1 VKTGRKNLRKWKAVR
16 ILDGEKSQFDVYA
29 CIADKSFKQAVDK
42 DGLLNTRG
50 WVLQERA
57 LSRRTIHFTGSQI
70 FWECGSVIH
79 YDNLSQLARPPD
91 LLSSSRF
98 PMTTSGLSEGG
109 ARSSFE
115 YIYTN
120 FTNRELSKLKDRQ
133 YAVGGLERRLKELY
147 KSEITYGIVHSCLQS
162 SLLWQRSGHRVEDIK
177 DEETKEIPS
186 WSWMKYSGAIC
197 YGTIPGFNTRW
208 NRDIKIVQGKE
219 RKLIEAPLWRIRPR
233 QKGGMGR
240 EGIEITGCR
249 FDNRTINL
257 AEVWHLMGFI
267 VTATHITN
275 HWTEFNPETERCHS
289 ESLGFGKISLK
300 GKKPKK
306 LSYALVVI
314 SDSPTNKSSKWRRIG
329 VAVIDHEMLSESPEI
344 VKVK

>member
-1 VKTGRKNLRKWKAVR
+1 MN
-16 ILDGEKSQFDVYA
+16 
-29 CIADKSFKQAVDK
+29 
-42 DGLLNTRG
+42 
-50 WVLQERA
+50 
-57 LSRRTIHFTGSQI
+57 H
-70 FWECGSVIH
+70 
-79 YDNLSQLARPPD
+79 RPLD

-147 KSEITYGIVHSCLQS
+147 KSETTYGIVHCCLQR
-162 SLLWQRSGHRVEDIK
+162 SLLWQRSRGRLEDIK
-177 DEETKEIPS
+177 DEETEKIPS

-208 NRDIKIVQGKE
+208 NRDIKIIQGDE
-219 RKLIEAPLWRIRPR
+219 HKLIEAPLGRIRR
-233 QKGGMGR
+233 KKGVMGEDLKLTGHVPSPSPIDR
-240 EGIEITGCR
+240 SPITIRSCW
-249 FDNRTINL
+249 FDDPSINFGK
-257 AEVWHLMGFI
+257 AWHLMGFI
-267 VTATHITN
+267 VTATHTTN
-275 HWTEFNPETERCHS
+275 RWTEFNPENKKCNS
-289 ESLGFGKISLK
+289 ESFGNISLK
-300 GKKPKK
+300 GEKPKE

-314 SDSPTNKSSKWRRIG
+314 SNSPTNKQDKSSEWRRIG
-329 VAVIDHEMLSESPEI
+329 VAVIDPHYLLLSEPPEI

>member
-1 VKTGRKNLRKWKAVR
+1 MN
-16 ILDGEKSQFDVYA
+16 
-29 CIADKSFKQAVDK
+29 
-42 DGLLNTRG
+42 
-50 WVLQERA
+50 
-57 LSRRTIHFTGSQI
+57 H
-70 FWECGSVIH
+70 
-79 YDNLSQLARPPD
+79 RPPD

-147 KSEITYGIVHSCLQS
+147 KSEISYGIVHSCLQS
-162 SLLWQRSGHRVEDIK
+162 SLLWQRSGRRLEDIK

-197 YGTIPGFNTRW
+197 YGTIPGFNMRW

-233 QKGGMGR
+233 EKGGMD
-240 EGIEITGCR
+240 EGIEITGHVPSPSPIDRSPITSCSCQ
-249 FDNRTINL
+249 FDDPTISL

-275 HWTEFNPETERCHS
+275 HWTKFNPEERRCNP
-289 ESLGFGKISLK
+289 EILGFGKISLK

-306 LSYALVVI
+306 LSYALVII
-314 SDSPTNKSSKWRRIG
+314 SDSPTNEYGKSSEWRRIG

>member
-1 VKTGRKNLRKWKAVR
+1 
-16 ILDGEKSQFDVYA
+16 
-29 CIADKSFKQAVDK
+29 
-42 DGLLNTRG
+42 
-50 WVLQERA
+50 
-57 LSRRTIHFTGSQI
+57 
-70 FWECGSVIH
+70 VIH

-109 ARSSFE
+109 TRSSFE

-162 SLLWQRSGHRVEDIK
+162 SLLWQRSGRRLEDIK

-186 WSWMKYSGAIC
+186 WSWMKYSGAIR

-208 NRDIKIVQGKE
+208 SRDIKIVQGKE
-219 RKLIEAPLWRIRPR
+219 RKLIEAPLWRIPPR
-233 QKGGMGR
+233 EKGGMGR
-240 EGIEITGCR
+240 EGIEITGCQ
-249 FDNRTINL
+249 FDDPTINL
-257 AEVWHLMGFI
+257 AEAWHLMGFI

-275 HWTEFNPETERCHS
+275 HWTKFNPEKERCNS
-289 ESLGFGKISLK
+289 ESLGFGGISLK
-300 GKKPKK
+300 EEKPKK

-314 SDSPTNKSSKWRRIG
+314 SDSPTNEHDTSSEWRRIG

>member
-1 VKTGRKNLRKWKAVR
+1 
-16 ILDGEKSQFDVYA
+16 
-29 CIADKSFKQAVDK
+29 
-42 DGLLNTRG
+42 
-50 WVLQERA
+50 
-57 LSRRTIHFTGSQI
+57 
-70 FWECGSVIH
+70 
-79 YDNLSQLARPPD
+79 
-91 LLSSSRF
+91 
-98 PMTTSGLSEGG
+98 MTTSGLSEGG

-147 KSEITYGIVHSCLQS
+147 KSEITYGIVHNCLQS
-162 SLLWQRSGHRVEDIK
+162 SLLWQRSGRRLEDIK
-177 DEETKEIPS
+177 EKETKEIPS

-208 NRDIKIVQGKE
+208 NRDIKIVQDKE
-219 RKLIEAPLWRIRPR
+219 CKLIEAPLWRIRPR
-233 QKGGMGR
+233 EKGGMGER
-240 EGIEITGCR
+240 IEIIGHVPSPSPIGRSSITIRSCQ
-249 FDNRTINL
+249 FDDPTINF

-275 HWTEFNPETERCHS
+275 RWTKFNPEMKRCNS
-289 ESLGFGKISLK
+289 ESLGFGEISLK
-300 GKKPKK
+300 EEKPKE

-314 SDSPTNKSSKWRRIG
+314 SNSPTEWRRIG